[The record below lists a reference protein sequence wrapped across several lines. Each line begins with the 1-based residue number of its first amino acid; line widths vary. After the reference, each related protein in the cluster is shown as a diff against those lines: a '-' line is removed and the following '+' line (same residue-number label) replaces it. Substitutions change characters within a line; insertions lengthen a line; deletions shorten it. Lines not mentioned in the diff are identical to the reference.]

1 MFGFT
6 CVTDF
11 CSCFLLLLLLTFEE
25 PEKPVLKK
33 LVMSYRFKKTNVW
46 LTDVQT

>member
-6 CVTDF
+6 CCVSDFF

-25 PEKPVLKK
+25 PVKPVLKK
-33 LVMSYRFKKTNVW
+33 LVMSYRFKK
-46 LTDVQT
+46 LMHG